1 MTAPAAPPVLE
12 ATGIKKRFGG
22 LAALD
27 GVSFCVEAGQIF
39 GIIGPNG
46 AGKTVLINTVSGF
59 YAPDEGTIRLN
70 GRDVTALPLHE
81 RGRLGIARTFQNI
94 RVFRRM
100 TVLENVMMADPA
112 HARRPLASF
121 LAFGAQRRERERAMR
136 FVEMMGLAPRI
147 GQLAGTL
154 PYGEARRLEIAR
166 ALATGPKLLLLDEPA
181 AGMNEEETAELIA
194 DVRKARPLV
203 QAIALIEHDMSL
215 IQALSDRVLAVDFG
229 RPMAQGTAAEVLA
242 DPTVQRAYLGEEGSP

>member
-1 MTAPAAPPVLE
+1 MTPNAAAPALE
-12 ATGIKKRFGG
+12 VQG
-22 LAALD
+22 LGVRYGALVALD
-27 GVSFCVEAGQIF
+27 DVSWEVRPGELL

-100 TVLENVMMADPA
+100 TVLENVMMADPV

-121 LAFGAQRRERERAMR
+121 LSFGAQKRERERAMR
-136 FVEMMGLAPRI
+136 FIEMMGLVPRI

-181 AGMNEEETAELIA
+181 AGMNEEETAELIE

-203 QAIALIEHDMSL
+203 LAIALIEQDMTL

-229 RPMAQGTAAEVLA
+229 RPMAEGTAAQVLA
-242 DPTVQRAYLGEEGSP
+242 DPNVQRAYLGEEGST